1 MKIKEVEFVLEEL
14 SILIEMF
21 LPINYKFAIKLIDK
35 GLNLLKYVGK
45 TVSSLTF
52 KSKIHQ
58 KYYLEVTEKEYFNI
72 FEYSILVSNLQLIKE
87 CEKKYEMTES
97 CLTAAIYSQNFQK
110 F

>member
-52 KSKIHQ
+52 KSKIH
-58 KYYLEVTEKEYFNI
+58 
-72 FEYSILVSNLQLIKE
+72 
-87 CEKKYEMTES
+87 
-97 CLTAAIYSQNFQK
+97 
-110 F
+110 